1 MPSRPRQP
9 SAEQMV
15 ADQPISQEA
24 VSAAVKALGLEH
36 PTSPSSGGRF
46 ESEQMAQ
53 ILALLQTLKTSVAE
67 LKEEVAGINTKVSAQ
82 GEELKAAVVDVPT
95 HFPYD
100 SISEVKRRAETI
112 EATVLRLRTD
122 IEGRDYKEHLT
133 GLQEALR
140 DTRESLMSGLPQSMS
155 QSKSRCLHAITM
167 NLELTQISAVITT
180 SAPSLWL
187 AIFVLIGFQMSL
199 VGAYVIYKRRRANSP
214 KKLL

>member
-1 MPSRPRQP
+1 
-9 SAEQMV
+9 MV

-53 ILALLQTLKTSVAE
+53 ILALLQTLKTSVAD
-67 LKEEVAGINTKVSAQ
+67 LKEEVAGISTKVTAQ

-155 QSKSRCLHAITM
+155 QSK
-167 NLELTQISAVITT
+167 
-180 SAPSLWL
+180 
-187 AIFVLIGFQMSL
+187 
-199 VGAYVIYKRRRANSP
+199 
-214 KKLL
+214 